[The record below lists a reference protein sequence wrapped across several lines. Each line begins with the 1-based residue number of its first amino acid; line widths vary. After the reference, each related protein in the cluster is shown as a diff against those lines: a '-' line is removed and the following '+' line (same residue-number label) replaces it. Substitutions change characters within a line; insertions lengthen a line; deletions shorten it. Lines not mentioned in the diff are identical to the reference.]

1 MKLERHWGVSL
12 LLLAALTALWELAVR
27 TWSVPEL
34 IQRIYPLPSGILET
48 MWRKAGVLAH
58 HAGVT
63 FTEVVLGLGIAL
75 LLGGVAALAIFY
87 SKVLARTLYP
97 LIILTQN
104 VPVFAI
110 APLLV
115 IWMGF
120 DIWPKVLV
128 AALIA
133 FFPITVNAVDGL
145 RSTEADLVQLFA
157 ILGANRWQRLVYL
170 RLPAAL
176 PLVFS
181 GLKIG
186 VTLSVVGAVVG
197 EWVGSQAGLGYLML
211 REKRQLHVDTV
222 FAAILWLTALGLLLF
237 GLVSLLERWALR
249 WKRSAPSTYNPEQ
262 KEYKKV

>member
-1 MKLERHWGVSL
+1 MRSRRRWGLPL
-12 LLLAALTALWELAVR
+12 LLLGALTALWELAVR
-27 TWSVPEL
+27 TWSAPEL
-34 IQRIYPLPSGILET
+34 IQRIYPLPSGILEA
-48 MWRKAGVLAH
+48 MWDKTDVLAY
-58 HAGVT
+58 HAAVT
-63 FTEVVLGLGIAL
+63 LTEVVLGLGIAL
-75 LLGGVAALAIFY
+75 LLGGAVGVLIFY
-87 SKVLARTLYP
+87 SKVLARALYP

-120 DIWPKVLV
+120 GIWPKVV
-128 AALIA
+128 VVALIA
-133 FFPITVNAVDGL
+133 FFPIVVNAVDGL
-145 RSTEADLVQLFA
+145 RSTEEDLVQLFT
-157 ILGANRWQRLVYL
+157 ILSANRWQRLVHL
-170 RLPAAL
+170 RVPSAL

-222 FAAILWLTALGLLLF
+222 FAAIFWLTALGLLLF
-237 GLVSLLERWALR
+237 GLITLLEHRALR
-249 WKRSAPSTYNPEQ
+249 WKRAAAAAYNPRQ
-262 KEYKKV
+262 KE